1 MPRLFTALEI
11 PAAMADELALL
22 RGGLQGARWIDKDNY
37 HITLRFIGDV
47 DERTANEVADAL
59 DTINRQRFEVSLA
72 GLDVFGGDRPRSIFV
87 PVKSNPAL
95 NELHAE
101 QERMMRRLGLPAEPR
116 KFTPHVTLAR
126 LTREAYPRAVADYLA
141 IRAFWMPRTFT
152 AARFVLFSSK
162 DSVGGGPY
170 ILEEDYPLR
179 APRVLEE
186 ARAAG
191 H

>member
-11 PAAMADELALL
+11 PAAMADELALM

-59 DTINRQRFEVSLA
+59 DGIQRTRFDVSLA

-87 PVKSNPAL
+87 PVKSNQAL
-95 NELHAE
+95 HDLQAE
-101 QERMMRRLGLPAEPR
+101 QERMMRRLGLTPETR

-141 IRAFWMPRTFT
+141 IRAFWRPRTFT

-170 ILEEDYPLR
+170 ILEEDYPLK
-179 APRVLEE
+179 APRMLEE
-186 ARAAG
+186 ARIAG
-191 H
+191 N